1 MNTLNCSCECGN
13 CGAEYNVSYDGDQ
26 FGIGAEDPT
35 FCPFC
40 GTELDQF
47 YVEDNIKELDFEED

>member
-1 MNTLNCSCECGN
+1 MSTTTCNSECGN
-13 CGAEYNVSYDGDQ
+13 CGAEYVVSYDDDQ
-26 FGIGAEDPT
+26 FGIESEEPV

-47 YVEDNIKELDFEED
+47 TVEDDLKELDFEED